1 MSISIKPSISSDK
14 WLATINKEENITVYW
29 KFQKLIK
36 SRCSYSFYKIT
47 FPLASSIWNKY
58 KLFIVPIE
66 SKKFIDYKFK
76 WAVNSELGYY
86 KVST

>member
-1 MSISIKPSISSDK
+1 MRKSEAEKIIFF
-14 WLATINKEENITVYW
+14 ENVANNFYSFFGFVGIGCLLLV
-29 KFQKLIK
+29 
-36 SRCSYSFYKIT
+36 SYSFYKIT